1 MEITMKLNLVVRAGF
16 LLASVFCAGL
26 APAHAQTVDLDKP
39 QASTSMFEST
49 REPASDAESAA
60 VLAEL
65 ESIVTGAPAVFV
77 HGYMVDRTGRSLYV
91 FDQDRPN
98 VSTCYRA
105 CERLWPPLM
114 ADLDDEPFEEFT
126 ITERAD
132 GARQWAWRGK
142 PLYFWPSDKRPGDR
156 TGDNVNG
163 VWHLVLDPQQAA
175 TAAPIAAPKPPPAPV
190 APPRGEYD

>member
-1 MEITMKLNLVVRAGF
+1 MNLISSVRTTC
-16 LLASVFCAGL
+16 LLASVLAIAA
-26 APAHAQTVDLDKP
+26 APARAQSVDLDKP

-49 REPASDAESAA
+49 RAPASDSESAA
-60 VLAEL
+60 VVAEL
-65 ESIVTGAPAVFV
+65 DAVVTDAPAVFV
-77 HGYMVDRTGRSLYV
+77 HGYMVDRRGRSLYV

-105 CERLWPPLM
+105 CERLWPPLQ
-114 ADLDDEPFEEFT
+114 ADLDAEPFEDFT

-132 GARQWAWRGK
+132 GARQWAWRGQ

-163 VWHLVLDPQQAA
+163 VWHLVLDPQN
-175 TAAPIAAPKPPPAPV
+175 APAPVAVPKPAAPV

>member
-1 MEITMKLNLVVRAGF
+1 MNLNF
-16 LLASVFCAGL
+16 LACAGSVL
-26 APAHAQTVDLDKP
+26 ACVLAVGAAPSQAQTVDLDKP

-65 ESIVTGAPAVFV
+65 ESLLTDAPAVFV
-77 HGYMVDRTGRSLYV
+77 QGYMVDRTGRSLYV

-132 GARQWAWRGK
+132 GARQWAWRGR

-163 VWHLVLDPQQAA
+163 VWHLVLDPQQADK
-175 TAAPIAAPKPPPAPV
+175 AAPVAAPKPPPV

>member
-1 MEITMKLNLVVRAGF
+1 MEITMKLNLVARAGC
-16 LLASVFCAGL
+16 LLASVFSVGM
-26 APAHAQTVDLDKP
+26 APGRAQTVDLDKP
-39 QASTSMFEST
+39 QASTSMFAST

-65 ESIVTGAPAVFV
+65 ESIVSEAPAVFV
-77 HGYMVDRTGRSLYV
+77 QGYMVDRTGRSLYV

-105 CERLWPPLM
+105 CAKLWPPLL
-114 ADLDDEPFEEFT
+114 ADLDTEPFEEFS

-142 PLYFWPSDKRPGDR
+142 PLYLWPSDKRPGDR
-156 TGDNVNG
+156 TGDNVSG
-163 VWHLVLDPQQAA
+163 VWHLVLDPQH
-175 TAAPIAAPKPPPAPV
+175 APTAAPKPAAAPV